1 MSIPQS
7 LLFRPMMS
15 GDIVT
20 GLSLGDKSFQPLKTF
35 LRKSALDF
43 HLSDVAKTYVLVED
57 ISPSKVWGYIT
68 IVCSEITLG
77 EGYSLED
84 CPRANQYKT
93 FAAIK
98 IARLAVDRRLRGQGY
113 GRQMVKWCISLVKD
127 NIVPIVGCRFLIV
140 DSKSNAISFYEKIG
154 FTVLDTPENKQH
166 KKPLMFLDLHRINID

>member
-1 MSIPQS
+1 MSAPQS

-43 HLSDVAKTYVLVED
+43 HLSDVAKTYVLVEEV
-57 ISPSKVWGYIT
+57 SPSKIWGYIT

-98 IARLAVDRRLRGQGY
+98 IARLWIGGY
-113 GRQMVKWCISLVKD
+113 VGKAMAGKWCISLVTD

-140 DSKSNAISFYEKIG
+140 DSKLNAISFYEKIG
-154 FTVLDTPENKQH
+154 FTVLDTPENKQS
-166 KKPLMFLDLHRINID
+166 KKPLLFLDLHRINID